1 MSVDYYDCSCCRN
14 NGVHEEC
21 ISYCD
26 SCGELVCSD
35 CVVNTP

>member
-1 MSVDYYDCSCCRN
+1 MSVDYYDCSCCGN